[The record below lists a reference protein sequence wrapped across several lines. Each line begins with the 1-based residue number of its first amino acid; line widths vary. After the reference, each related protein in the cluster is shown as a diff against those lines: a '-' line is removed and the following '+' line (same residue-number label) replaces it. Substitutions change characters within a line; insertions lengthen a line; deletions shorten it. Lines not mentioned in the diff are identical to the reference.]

1 MVEFSTMY
9 WTCPRCEVDFA
20 VLVLHGVDRGEIPV
34 SFTTAAIVDYC
45 PFCGRELEQTKMGKI
60 EQIIKDIPNPY
71 PEDIFTPID
80 SATLRKIHE
89 LLQEKMGIPLD
100 RVSGEIGRRVVEA
113 FREEVVRR
121 IKMYLDEE

>member
-1 MVEFSTMY
+1 M
-9 WTCPRCEVDFA
+9 
-20 VLVLHGVDRGEIPV
+20 
-34 SFTTAAIVDYC
+34 
-45 PFCGRELEQTKMGKI
+45 KMKKI

-89 LLQEKMGIPLD
+89 LLQEKMDIPLD

>member
-1 MVEFSTMY
+1 M
-9 WTCPRCEVDFA
+9 
-20 VLVLHGVDRGEIPV
+20 
-34 SFTTAAIVDYC
+34 
-45 PFCGRELEQTKMGKI
+45 KMKKI

-89 LLQEKMGIPLD
+89 LLQEKMGIPLG

-121 IKMYLDEE
+121 IKVYWDEE